1 METVMSIIGLYVMGI
16 VLLIY
21 VSMFVRALRRG
32 WYWLIGKEWTEE
44 PRGSLYYSTRLPVIR
59 PTRYVGD
66 ALTKE
71 NQTNG

>member
-21 VSMFVRALRRG
+21 VSMFVRALRRV
-32 WYWLIGKEWTEE
+32 WYWLIGKEWIEE

-59 PTRYVGD
+59 STRYVGD

-71 NQTNG
+71 NQTNE